1 MDESFAAIVVRRR
14 RRGQVRRICSRIRSR
29 GFDKRFAKQEALAFP
44 SEVVVGAR
52 PGRTIHF
59 VRSKRSGPDL
69 VKTRG
74 LPLLGRRNLELWQS
88 ADYRWRELFE
98 SADVMSEGALREES
112 EGPVYY
118 GSTSVL
124 LLVESQGG
132 RVPDAAID
140 DIARALSADPHA
152 RLRAVRIACL
162 EAQVRCAA
170 PLGRVRAELF
180 VRPSRRGI
188 RVDVEVEA
196 RAEAARGLP
205 GPAKTQPPPPG
216 SVKKRSPTNG

>member
-1 MDESFAAIVVRRR
+1 M
-14 RRGQVRRICSRIRSR
+14 
-29 GFDKRFAKQEALAFP
+29 
-44 SEVVVGAR
+44 
-52 PGRTIHF
+52 
-59 VRSKRSGPDL
+59 
-69 VKTRG
+69 KTRG
-74 LPLLGRRNLELWQS
+74 LPLLSRRNLELWQS

-196 RAEAARGLP
+196 RAEAARALP
-205 GPAKTQPPPPG
+205 GPVKTQPPPSTTG
-216 SVKKRSPTNG
+216 KKRTPTSG